1 MNRGRGT
8 GEAGEARASPEFRDF
23 TTEKF
28 LASRIYEG
36 GNFSCF
42 TGNKLVPRPLIMKLI
57 FEIINIF
64 EERFHEHFFLPR

>member
-1 MNRGRGT
+1 MVNEAFCRNIKHKHLRGRGT

-42 TGNKLVPRPLIMKLI
+42 TGNKLVPRPPL
-57 FEIINIF
+57 
-64 EERFHEHFFLPR
+64 R